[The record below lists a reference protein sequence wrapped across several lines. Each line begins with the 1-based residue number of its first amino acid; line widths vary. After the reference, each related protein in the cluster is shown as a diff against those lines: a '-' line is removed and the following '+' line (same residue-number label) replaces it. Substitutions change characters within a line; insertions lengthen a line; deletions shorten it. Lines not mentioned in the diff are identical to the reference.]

1 MSDDPPEKARDD
13 APQPQEAARRID
25 RVNDWLFVG
34 GAIPAEEQYRL
45 TEAGIGQ
52 VIDLREEVTADVGNL
67 VGLGIGH
74 HHVPV
79 PNHHAPTAAQLD
91 EVAGLIEAI
100 RSKRPVYVHCAGGFG
115 RATTMAV
122 ALLVRDGVPVDEA
135 IGRVK
140 RARPEMVLN
149 DEQLGWLRGLA
160 PRRRQ

>member
-1 MSDDPPEKARDD
+1 MSDDPPKKAQDG
-13 APQPQEAARRID
+13 APRQQEAARRID
-25 RVNDWLFVG
+25 KVNDWLFVG
-34 GAIPAEEQYRL
+34 GAIPAEEQHRL

-52 VIDLREEVTADVGNL
+52 VIDLREAVTADVMNL
-67 VGLGIGH
+67 VGLGIRH
-74 HHVPV
+74 HHAPV

-91 EVAGLIEAI
+91 EVAGLIETI

-135 IGRVK
+135 IELVR

-160 PRRRQ
+160 PRQRQ

>member
-1 MSDDPPEKARDD
+1 MSDDPPEKPRDG
-13 APQPQEAARRID
+13 ASRQQEAARRID
-25 RVNDWLFVG
+25 KVNDWLFVG
-34 GAIPAEEQYRL
+34 GAIPAEEQNRL

-52 VIDLREEVTADVGNL
+52 VIDLREEVTADVENL

-74 HHVPV
+74 HHAPV
-79 PNHHAPTAAQLD
+79 ANHHAPTAAQLD
-91 EVAGLIEAI
+91 EVAGLIETI

-135 IGRVK
+135 IERVR

-160 PRRRQ
+160 RRRRQ